1 MGRKIGSKNK
11 NVNTAKNK
19 NVININVN
27 SSTSK
32 KGKGRPR
39 KTTNNTSAQ
48 NRPPT
53 YGGGMSMAPPQ
64 VIISQPQADNSNNNS
79 LLSSFIT
86 SKMLN
91 ETMNLNRTVEPS
103 RPEPSRIE
111 PSRPEPSYF
120 AARESMIPKLPDTP
134 IKTTPR
140 ITVKPSPKIESE
152 IKPVPEPPKIDI
164 KPADVAPPK
173 KKYPNLKTVVSDFS
187 NSILE
192 DAVNEIDKENKA
204 ATLIGSA
211 LRGHKGRLKHTDTKE
226 YPKLVNKRL
235 EQVKQMDPQD
245 LLQLKPKTGT
255 NGKPLHIQK
264 LEEKKAKEE
273 EKRIE
278 DKDKLDRALLANPI
292 INQDLENKT
301 LKNKSAINI
310 QTAIRGKIARNKA
323 KDLEGKIVN
332 IQSAMR
338 GKIARNKAAD
348 VYIEKQQQQQQQQQ
362 QAAAKIQAVQRGI
375 KTRNTLNTNPD
386 FQNQIDMQIKKYGDA
401 ASEYY
406 TRGKDSQKV
415 NEEFSNI
422 MKTMRKGLQSYK
434 TTLGVQPKKRG
445 PKPRKPEQNEF

>member
-1 MGRKIGSKNK
+1 
-11 NVNTAKNK
+11 
-19 NVININVN
+19 
-27 SSTSK
+27 
-32 KGKGRPR
+32 
-39 KTTNNTSAQ
+39 
-48 NRPPT
+48 
-53 YGGGMSMAPPQ
+53 MAPPQ

-245 LLQLKPKTGT
+245 LLQLKPK
-255 NGKPLHIQK
+255 N
-264 LEEKKAKEE
+264 
-273 EKRIE
+273 R
-278 DKDKLDRALLANPI
+278 
-292 INQDLENKT
+292 
-301 LKNKSAINI
+301 
-310 QTAIRGKIARNKA
+310 
-323 KDLEGKIVN
+323 
-332 IQSAMR
+332 
-338 GKIARNKAAD
+338 
-348 VYIEKQQQQQQQQQ
+348 Y
-362 QAAAKIQAVQRGI
+362 
-375 KTRNTLNTNPD
+375 
-386 FQNQIDMQIKKYGDA
+386 
-401 ASEYY
+401 
-406 TRGKDSQKV
+406 
-415 NEEFSNI
+415 
-422 MKTMRKGLQSYK
+422 
-434 TTLGVQPKKRG
+434 
-445 PKPRKPEQNEF
+445 

>member
-120 AARESMIPKLPDTP
+120 AARESIIPKLPDTP
-134 IKTTPR
+134 KIV
-140 ITVKPSPKIESE
+140 IKPSPKIESE

-211 LRGHKGRLKHTDTKE
+211 LRGHKGRKTHSIIKK
-226 YPKLVNKRL
+226 YPEVVNKRL
-235 EQVKQMDPQD
+235 EKVKEMDPQN
-245 LLQLKPKTGT
+245 LLQYKPKTDEK
-255 NGKPLHIQK
+255 GKPLYLQK
-264 LEEKKAKEE
+264 LEEKPGAGGRWSICHNRTGLGQPGLFE
-273 EKRIE
+273 
-278 DKDKLDRALLANPI
+278 L
-292 INQDLENKT
+292 
-301 LKNKSAINI
+301 
-310 QTAIRGKIARNKA
+310 
-323 KDLEGKIVN
+323 
-332 IQSAMR
+332 
-338 GKIARNKAAD
+338 
-348 VYIEKQQQQQQQQQ
+348 
-362 QAAAKIQAVQRGI
+362 
-375 KTRNTLNTNPD
+375 
-386 FQNQIDMQIKKYGDA
+386 YGFYS
-401 ASEYY
+401 ASE
-406 TRGKDSQKV
+406 SQPPLRRYKPD
-415 NEEFSNI
+415 
-422 MKTMRKGLQSYK
+422 TM
-434 TTLGVQPKKRG
+434 PKI
-445 PKPRKPEQNEF
+445 F